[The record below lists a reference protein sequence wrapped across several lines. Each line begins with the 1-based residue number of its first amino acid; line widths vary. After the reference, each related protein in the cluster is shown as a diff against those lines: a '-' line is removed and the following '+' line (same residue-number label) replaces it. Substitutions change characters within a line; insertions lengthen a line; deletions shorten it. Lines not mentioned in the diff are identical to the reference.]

1 MKKILILPYRVTQK
15 FENSEYL
22 PEGILEEL
30 IYHFSSVEE
39 IQTTS
44 RSTSLY
50 LLNNPL
56 PHHEIQSKFDVD
68 YVLEGSIVIKEN
80 TFFYVSNLYDA
91 SNENLILALKTP
103 FELDTWTAPLDY
115 LAKEIFSKIIGLTAA
130 FKSLKKGASKEREYY
145 QQGLYHW
152 NRFTYQEM
160 LLAITF
166 FKRAI
171 KENPLFALSHA
182 ALADCY
188 SIIGLMGYDDPKEV
202 FSKATSAVNK
212 ALVLNEIRS
221 EPYVAAAFVN
231 IFHETDFA
239 KAKINLE
246 QALRLNKNNL
256 KAHHV
261 FAMYYIHVSD
271 LSLAEKHAKLTLKMD
286 PLSLPH
292 YSMMGRICFYQRK
305 FDKALD
311 YVNKGLK
318 INASAIPLIELKGNI
333 NLFSG
338 TIEAAIENFKSC
350 IDSDAE
356 SPLYYANLGYA
367 YSKAGFYEAN
377 QKVESQLN
385 KLHIKKD
392 TGVFDYAMAILKLG
406 QNDLKKF
413 LQYLEKAAAYGVGF
427 IPGELINNPMF
438 SDVKKHARVR
448 EVLEKL
454 NHVDVN
460 MTVSKHKKPSNIIS
474 LKSATHETL
483 ELDPQDISF
492 VEANDNYAIIY
503 WFNADILTN
512 KMLRISLKELE
523 KQLKEFPFIVRCHKS
538 YLINLEE
545 QMKIKGN
552 AKGYFFESSYLP
564 KRIPI
569 SRNKAAQINSLF
581 RKVN

>member
-1 MKKILILPYRVTQK
+1 M
-15 FENSEYL
+15 
-22 PEGILEEL
+22 

-221 EPYVAAAFVN
+221 EPYVAAAFC
-231 IFHETDFA
+231 
-239 KAKINLE
+239 
-246 QALRLNKNNL
+246 Q
-256 KAHHV
+256 
-261 FAMYYIHVSD
+261 Y
-271 LSLAEKHAKLTLKMD
+271 
-286 PLSLPH
+286 
-292 YSMMGRICFYQRK
+292 
-305 FDKALD
+305 
-311 YVNKGLK
+311 
-318 INASAIPLIELKGNI
+318 
-333 NLFSG
+333 FS
-338 TIEAAIENFKSC
+338 
-350 IDSDAE
+350 
-356 SPLYYANLGYA
+356 
-367 YSKAGFYEAN
+367 
-377 QKVESQLN
+377 
-385 KLHIKKD
+385 
-392 TGVFDYAMAILKLG
+392 
-406 QNDLKKF
+406 
-413 LQYLEKAAAYGVGF
+413 
-427 IPGELINNPMF
+427 
-438 SDVKKHARVR
+438 
-448 EVLEKL
+448 
-454 NHVDVN
+454 
-460 MTVSKHKKPSNIIS
+460 
-474 LKSATHETL
+474 
-483 ELDPQDISF
+483 
-492 VEANDNYAIIY
+492 
-503 WFNADILTN
+503 
-512 KMLRISLKELE
+512 
-523 KQLKEFPFIVRCHKS
+523 
-538 YLINLEE
+538 
-545 QMKIKGN
+545 
-552 AKGYFFESSYLP
+552 
-564 KRIPI
+564 
-569 SRNKAAQINSLF
+569 
-581 RKVN
+581 